1 MVTMS
6 AATSGESQI
15 VITTNSETGT
25 ITETTLTHMV
35 CDDDMPSSPDS
46 TGFDDDDDDDD
57 CGSDILASPM
67 DDDVT
72 AQLAAAG
79 TIMLDNLYLG
89 YLH

>member
-15 VITTNSETGT
+15 VITTSPGGESGT
-25 ITETTLTHMV
+25 VTETLTHMV

-46 TGFDDDDDDDD
+46 TAFDDDDDDDD
-57 CGSDILASPM
+57 CGSDILANAM

-79 TIMLDNLYLG
+79 TILF
-89 YLH
+89 